1 MDSQNPISKVKNA
14 IIRYFANIEYDFII
28 LFIIICPILAY
39 FLIRIREPIDESKR
53 TKLLNMTIGS
63 AFIAFTLFFVTFGS
77 LSYIRHSI
85 ISTRINTTVEYTTE
99 APTTTRR
106 RSTTTPRQTTTTTE
120 SSTTT
125 GETTSSPDTSTEAAD
140 STAETTTESTTQ
152 TSAETTTATTR
163 ATTAPPTE
171 PVYTEPPAIQTQTQV
186 VYKDYFYNSNSGIFH
201 SSGCR
206 TIPDNMGDHWIAYYS
221 TTSDYM
227 RSLGYKP
234 CGTCKP

>member
-1 MDSQNPISKVKNA
+1 MFKSFWENKARTMDA
-14 IIRYFANIEYDFII
+14 RLII
-28 LFIIICPILAY
+28 LLLLIFPIATIFIFPYRSEISEKSRARMTYISMAWTVIMAVGFSAAAFDDHFKPQPEEQIIAQI
-39 FLIRIREPIDESKR
+39 
-53 TKLLNMTIGS
+53 
-63 AFIAFTLFFVTFGS
+63 
-77 LSYIRHSI
+77 
-85 ISTRINTTVEYTTE
+85 TTE

-106 RSTTTPRQTTTTTE
+106 RSTTTTRQTTTATE
-120 SSTTT
+120 SSPTTE
-125 GETTSSPDTSTEAAD
+125 ETTSASDTSTEAAD
-140 STAETTTESTTQ
+140 STAETTTEST
-152 TSAETTTATTR
+152 AETTTATTR

-186 VYKDYFYNSNSGIFH
+186 VYKDYLYNSNSGIFH

>member
-1 MDSQNPISKVKNA
+1 MFKSFWENKARTMDA
-14 IIRYFANIEYDFII
+14 RLII
-28 LFIIICPILAY
+28 LLLLIFPIATIFIFPYRSEISEKSRARMTYISMAWTVIMAVGFSAAAFEDHFKPQPEEQIIAQI
-39 FLIRIREPIDESKR
+39 
-53 TKLLNMTIGS
+53 
-63 AFIAFTLFFVTFGS
+63 
-77 LSYIRHSI
+77 
-85 ISTRINTTVEYTTE
+85 TTE

-106 RSTTTPRQTTTTTE
+106 RSTTT
-120 SSTTT
+120 
-125 GETTSSPDTSTEAAD
+125 GETTSAPDPSTEAAD

-152 TSAETTTATTR
+152 TSTETTTATTR

-186 VYKDYFYNSNSGIFH
+186 VYKDYLYNSNSGIFH
-201 SSGCR
+201 SAGCR